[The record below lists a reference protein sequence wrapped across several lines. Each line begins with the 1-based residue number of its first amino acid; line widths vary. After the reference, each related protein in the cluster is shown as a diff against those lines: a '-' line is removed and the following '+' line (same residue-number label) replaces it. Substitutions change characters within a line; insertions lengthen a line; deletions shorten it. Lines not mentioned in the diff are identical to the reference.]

1 MTNSPGLVFRVTFN
15 AKAPANGRRTRRDA
29 PRADLAAEDVALAQA
44 DDAGHAAPA
53 ARAPALR
60 AVAPERR
67 TTRLERMLALAHVI
81 ERAVQTGAV
90 ENYAELA
97 NRLGITRA
105 RVTQITNLV
114 TLSPRVQERIL
125 NGSLESNER
134 DIRVVL
140 RSLRWSDH
148 EAALD

>member
-1 MTNSPGLVFRVTFN
+1 
-15 AKAPANGRRTRRDA
+15 
-29 PRADLAAEDVALAQA
+29 
-44 DDAGHAAPA
+44 
-53 ARAPALR
+53 
-60 AVAPERR
+60 
-67 TTRLERMLALAHVI
+67 MLALAHVI
-81 ERAVQTGAV
+81 EREVQTGAV

-105 RVTQITNLV
+105 RMTQITNLAA
-114 TLSPRVQERIL
+114 LSPRVQERIL

>member
-1 MTNSPGLVFRVTFN
+1 MTNPAGLVFRVAFN
-15 AKAPANGRRTRRDA
+15 AKAPANGRRTRSDA
-29 PRADLAAEDVALAQA
+29 PRADLAAEDVALV
-44 DDAGHAAPA
+44 HAEDGSASAPA

-60 AVAPERR
+60 GVAPERR

-81 ERAVQTGAV
+81 EREVQTGAV

-105 RVTQITNLV
+105 RMTQITNLAA
-114 TLSPRVQERIL
+114 LSPRVQERIL